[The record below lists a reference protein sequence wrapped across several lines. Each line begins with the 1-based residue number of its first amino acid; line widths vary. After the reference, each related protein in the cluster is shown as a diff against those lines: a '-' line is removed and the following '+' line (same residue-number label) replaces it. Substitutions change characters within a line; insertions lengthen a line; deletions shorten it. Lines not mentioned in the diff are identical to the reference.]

1 MAPDP
6 EGGPCTHIVEHTADF
21 GEYVGIVLGFR
32 RDPDCVRLTW
42 HATPAVA
49 AEALRLPALQSEVA

>member
-1 MAPDP
+1 
-6 EGGPCTHIVEHTADF
+6 VEHTADF